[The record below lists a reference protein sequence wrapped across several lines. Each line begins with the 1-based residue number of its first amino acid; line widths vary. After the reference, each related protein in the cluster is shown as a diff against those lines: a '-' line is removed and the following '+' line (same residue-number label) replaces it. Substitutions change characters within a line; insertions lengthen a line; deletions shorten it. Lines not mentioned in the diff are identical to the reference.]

1 MRSFLF
7 SLCLCACAFLFADES
22 SIQVLNVRT
31 VPHWPWEGTVDV
43 YYQVECDK
51 EDADLVVSFAGYNAD
66 KDESVA
72 MNPAYITGD
81 GFEEGKPV
89 VTGKELHAVWNAAAD
104 LPGYHCEDFAV
115 IVTASYDDGENIY
128 LVVDISGGNSATSYP
143 YRYTSEAPDTTS
155 DTCRTT
161 ELWLRKI
168 PAGTFTM
175 GSPAGET
182 GRDSDE
188 TQFQV
193 TLTQDYYIGVF
204 ECTQAQYQN
213 IMGSNPSSYTGN
225 TRPVEKVSYN
235 TIRGTGSSAG
245 AGWPTY
251 GHTVDSSSFMGK
263 LQTKTGLTFDLPT
276 EAQWEYACRKRADG
290 SCWTTAL
297 NSGKNLTGTS
307 TCSNMAEVGRY
318 YGNSSQSSS
327 SDKKGGYDQ
336 HTKVGSYLPSE
347 LGLYDMHGNVWE
359 WCLDWKDTYPTTA
372 QTDYTGP
379 SSGSS
384 RVERGGGW
392 SSYAQYCRAA
402 NRDSDAPSSNDS
414 SSGFRVACVPAP

>member
-1 MRSFLF
+1 MRSLLF
-7 SLCLCACAFLFADES
+7 CLCLCACAFLFADESS

-66 KDESVA
+66 KDEVVA

-81 GFEEGKPV
+81 GFEEDKPV

-104 LPGYHCEDFAV
+104 LPGYHCEQFAV
-115 IVTASYDDGENIY
+115 VVSASYDDGESLY
-128 LVVDISGGNSATSYP
+128 LVVDLSGGSSATSYP

-155 DTCRTT
+155 DVCRTT

-175 GSPAGET
+175 GSPSTET

-193 TLTQDYYIGVF
+193 TLTQDFYIGVF
-204 ECTQAQYQN
+204 ECTQAQYKN
-213 IMGSNPSSYTGN
+213 IMGTNPSYYSGD
-225 TRPVEKVSYN
+225 TRPVEYVSYN
-235 TIRGTGSSAG
+235 TIRGTGSTAG

-251 GHTVDSSSFMGK
+251 KHTVDSSSFMGK
-263 LQTKTGLTFDLPT
+263 LQAKTGLTFDLPT
-276 EAQWEYACRKRADG
+276 ESQWEYACRKKADG
-290 SCWTTAL
+290 TYWATSL
-297 NSGKNLTGTS
+297 NSGKNVTTTGS
-307 TCSNMAEVGRY
+307 GSDANLNEVGRY
-318 YGNSSQSSS
+318 SGNA
-327 SDKKGGYDQ
+327 SDGKGGYSSN

-379 SSGSS
+379 ASGSH
-384 RVERGGGW
+384 RVVRGGSWYNG
-392 SSYAQYCRAA
+392 AQYCRAA
-402 NRDSDAPSSNDS
+402 HRYGDTPSYDYSR
-414 SSGFRVACVPAP
+414 SGFRVACVPAP

>member
-1 MRSFLF
+1 MKFFSSIFL
-7 SLCLCACAFLFADES
+7 SCLICCLCGVLSAQEPTM
-22 SIQVLNVRT
+22 QVVNVRT
-31 VPHWPWEGTVDV
+31 VPHWPWDGTVDV
-43 YYQVECDK
+43 YYQVECDE
-51 EDADLVVSFAGYNAD
+51 EDADLVVSFTGYNGD
-66 KDESVA
+66 KDESVV

-81 GFEEGKPV
+81 GFEEDKPV
-89 VTGKELHAVWNAAAD
+89 VTGKELHAVWNAEDD

-115 IVTASYDDGENIY
+115 IVTASYDDGENTY
-128 LVVDISGGNSATSYP
+128 LVVDISGGSSATSYP

-175 GSPAGET
+175 GAGSKGGT
-182 GRDSDE
+182 TVSM
-188 TQFQV
+188 
-193 TLTQDYYIGVF
+193 TLTQDFYIGVF

-213 IMGSNPSSYTGN
+213 IMGSNPSAYTSN
-225 TRPVEKVSYN
+225 TRPVEQVSYK
-235 TIRGTGSSAG
+235 TIRGTSSSAG

-263 LQTKTGLTFDLPT
+263 LQAKTGLTFDLPT

-290 SCWTTAL
+290 SCWETDF
-297 NSGKNLTGTS
+297 NSGKNLTDDS

-318 YGNSSQSSS
+318 SGNTSEG
-327 SDKKGGYDQ
+327 KGGSTS
-336 HTKVGSYLPSE
+336 HLKVGSYLPSE

-359 WCLDWKDTYPTTA
+359 WCLDWYGTPPTTA

-379 SSGSS
+379 SSGSY
-384 RVERGGGW
+384 RVIRGGSWYDSARG
-392 SSYAQYCRAA
+392 CRAA
-402 NRDSDAPSSNDS
+402 SRSYYLPSSS
-414 SSGFRVACVPAP
+414 LCYHGFRVACVPAP

>member
-7 SLCLCACAFLFADES
+7 CLCLCACAFLFADES

-81 GFEEGKPV
+81 GFEEDKPV

-115 IVTASYDDGENIY
+115 IVTASYDDEENIY
-128 LVVDISGGNSATSYP
+128 LVVDISGGSSATSYP

-175 GSPAGET
+175 GSGSKGDT
-182 GRDSDE
+182 TVSM
-188 TQFQV
+188 
-193 TLTQDYYIGVF
+193 TLTQDFYIGVF
-204 ECTQAQYQN
+204 ECTQAQYKN
-213 IMGSNPSSYTGN
+213 IMGSASPSYSGD
-225 TRPVEKVSYN
+225 TRPMESVSYN
-235 TIRGTGSSAG
+235 TIRGSSSTAGSS
-245 AGWPTY
+245 TI
-251 GHTVDSSSFMGK
+251 MGK
-263 LQTKTGLTFDLPT
+263 LSSKTGLSFDLPT

-290 SCWTTAL
+290 SCWKTDF
-297 NSGKNLTGTS
+297 NSGKNLTGDT

-318 YGNSSQSSS
+318 SGNT
-327 SDKKGGYDQ
+327 SDGKGGYSAN

-359 WCLDWKDTYPTTA
+359 WCLDWYGTLPTTA

-379 SSGSS
+379 SAGSY
-384 RVERGGGW
+384 RVARGGSW
-392 SSYAQYCRAA
+392 YSYAQYCRAA

>member
-81 GFEEGKPV
+81 GFEEDKPV

-128 LVVDISGGNSATSYP
+128 LVVDISGGSSATSYP

-175 GSPAGET
+175 GT
-182 GRDSDE
+182 GSKGDS
-188 TQFQV
+188 TV
-193 TLTQDYYIGVF
+193 SMTLTQDFYIGVF

-225 TRPVEKVSYN
+225 TRPVENVSYN
-235 TIRGTGSSAG
+235 TIRGTGSTAG
-245 AGWPTY
+245 
-251 GHTVDSSSFMGK
+251 SSTIMGK
-263 LQTKTGLTFDLPT
+263 LSSKTGLSFDLPT
-276 EAQWEYACRKRADG
+276 EVQWEYACRKRADG
-290 SCWTTAL
+290 SCWETDF
-297 NSGKNLTGTS
+297 NSGKNLTGDS

-318 YGNSSQSSS
+318 GGNT
-327 SDKKGGYDQ
+327 SDGKGGYSAN
-336 HTKVGSYLPSE
+336 HAKVGSYLPSE

-359 WCLDWKDTYPTTA
+359 WCLDWYGTLPTTA

-379 SSGSS
+379 SSGSL
-384 RVERGGGW
+384 RVRRGGSW
-392 SSYAQYCRAA
+392 SNDAQDCRAA
-402 NRDSDAPSSNDS
+402 NRSYSTPGNNDYYY
-414 SSGFRVACVPAP
+414 GFRVACVPAP